1 MESIV
6 DIIVQFWAE
15 FQQGHLPDLGAW
27 NYMLVAL
34 FMLFQG
40 RVSAVLGGIAA
51 AAGYLN
57 LLPIIFVALFA
68 RLFVDL
74 FWYNVGSTGQINRIG
89 QRFGSYRKVA
99 DRVES
104 GIRQRPVRFILLAK
118 LSNGLAL
125 PAVVAAG
132 NAKVPYKSWLPVSFA
147 GEVFW
152 TLPLLLLGYFATDA
166 LSKWEGGLT
175 YITIG
180 TTAIFVLIFIF
191 PMLRSKLRPSPLVD

>member
-6 DIIVQFWAE
+6 EIVVQFWAD
-15 FQQGHLPDLGAW
+15 FQQGILPDLGTW
-27 NYMLVAL
+27 NYMLVAF

-57 LLPIIFVALFA
+57 LLPIILVALFA

-89 QRFGSYRKVA
+89 QRFSAYQKVA

-104 GIRQRPVRFILLAK
+104 GIQRRPVQFILLAK
-118 LSNGLAL
+118 LSNGLSL

-132 NAKVPYKSWLPVSFA
+132 NAKVPYRKWLPASFA
-147 GEVFW
+147 GEVLW

-166 LSKWEGGLT
+166 LSQWEGGLT
-175 YITIG
+175 YMTFG
-180 TTAIFVLIFIF
+180 TTAIFALVFIF
-191 PMLRSKLRPSPLVD
+191 PMFRAKLKSNQISD